1 MTGFEV
7 HDGTQP
13 IGASDIRLTELIE
26 GLAHQGAIF
35 SRHGDEALGH
45 RFSMGS
51 SIDWACSWPPWHLA
65 VDAKAL

>member
-13 IGASDIRLTELIE
+13 IGALNVRLTELIE

-35 SRHGDEALGH
+35 SRHGDEALGPQAFNGILN
-45 RFSMGS
+45 RLGLFPGRRG
-51 SIDWACSWPPWHLA
+51 I
-65 VDAKAL
+65 ALM